1 MAKRC
6 FGVAANSAGGAEQV
20 ISGAF
25 VHADSAQSFPVEL
38 QTLKNFSQSAD
49 GHFFDQIGR
58 DWRCRSLPGCA
69 GVRNHRKKFPRWLC
83 RGLDQSCQCGLY
95 RSAEIGISE
104 VWPTQPQSGG
114 NAP

>member
-69 GVRNHRKKFPRWLC
+69 GVRNHRKIPPLAMPR
-83 RGLDQSCQCGLY
+83 
-95 RSAEIGISE
+95 IGSILS
-104 VWPTQPQSGG
+104 VRLVSQR
-114 NAP
+114 